1 MAINILDILEPGDD
15 SFKVVHAKDVEYT
28 DKITENG

>member
-1 MAINILDILEPGDD
+1 MAINVIDTLEPGGEG
-15 SFKVVHAKDVEYT
+15 FKVVHAKDVEYT